1 MRRMVVKMTIPTFS
15 VRVLEIAYSAVKAQR
30 TQGDFLKLWAPND
43 KLRLEMVEAEKTL
56 QDALIRA
63 KLENEIAG
71 RGGQKK
77 RQEK

>member
-1 MRRMVVKMTIPTFS
+1 MVINTTNPNFS

-30 TQGDFLKLWAPND
+30 SRGDVLKLWMPD
-43 KLRLEMVEAEKTL
+43 DELRAHMIEAEKTL
-56 QDALIRA
+56 QDALIQA

-77 RQEK
+77 RQTI